1 MDESNYLAYH
11 YYLAFDWVQVDLE
24 VHSMLHLGVQ
34 GDLGRLSGV
43 QGGLGRLLGVQGDL
57 GVG

>member
-11 YYLAFDWVQVDLE
+11 YYLAFDSMINGVLVDLG
-24 VHSMLHLGVQ
+24 VHSMLHLEVQ
-34 GDLGRLSGV
+34 GDLGRL
-43 QGGLGRLLGVQGDL
+43 LGVQEDL

>member
-11 YYLAFDWVQVDLE
+11 YYLAFDWVQVDLG
-24 VHSMLHLGVQ
+24 VHLMLHLVVQ
-34 GDLGRLSGV
+34 GD
-43 QGGLGRLLGVQGDL
+43 LGRLLGVQGDL